1 MTYAQGGLIEASD
14 YNGFAT
20 TGSPN
25 LNQFWSTGSGSS
37 GYGQPGL
44 PTVAAGAS
52 ALITAAQWDQL
63 FGGINRSALHQGTAV
78 AQLPLPSTYGL
89 ITYVSTLQA
98 ALNATFAGRLNAAAV
113 GTDIISTGTRTAN
126 WGSAVGLATVVST
139 ITVTFASANAAR
151 YFFNAGGAVRLTC
164 SRTGGTGSAS
174 DLRWST
180 MCSDLGTLGLPA
192 VNTAQSIAGPAY
204 QGLTKFG
211 GGGLVTVYNRQGYY
225 NLTATPTI
233 LYTQYLSSPYASET
247 DNIVVKYS
255 TTGAVVTVRVEFINS
270 SSGGYA
276 YPETVTG
283 NLSVVGIVRPPSSAN
298 IANTWGTPIVSVSA
312 PA

>member
-52 ALITAAQWDQL
+52 ALITASQWNQL
-63 FGGINRSALHQGTAV
+63 FSGINSSALHQGTAIT
-78 AQLPLPSTYGL
+78 QLPLSSTTEL
-89 ITYVSTLQA
+89 ITAVSTLPS
-98 ALNATFAGRLNAAAV
+98 ALAATFAGRLNAAAV
-113 GTDIISTGTRTAN
+113 GTDIISTGTRTTN
-126 WGSAVGLATVVST
+126 WGAAVGLGTVVST

-151 YFFNAGGAVRLTC
+151 YFFNAGGAVRFTC
-164 SRTGGTGSAS
+164 SRTGGAGSAV
-174 DLRWST
+174 DVRWST
-180 MCSDLGTLGLPA
+180 LCTDLGTLGLPA
-192 VNTAQSIAGPAY
+192 VNTAQSIAGSAY

-211 GGGLVTVYNRQGYY
+211 GGGLVTVYDRQGYY
-225 NLTATPTI
+225 NLTATPAI
-233 LYTQYLSSPYASET
+233 LYTQFLASAYNT

-255 TTGAVVTVRVEFINS
+255 TTGAVVTVRIEFIDNTIS
-270 SSGGYA
+270 

-298 IANTWGTPIVSVSA
+298 ITNTWGTPTVSVTA